1 MDAGGAGRRSG
12 GLGGGDL
19 DGPAALRCARPGRA
33 GGSARDTRGGA
44 PGALGPA
51 EVPPPTLSSDPTAA
65 SAYLARSLF
74 SGTNVLAMN
83 VAPCGSPITVIRTQ
97 GASNGGTITFPPSS
111 VAFAA
116 AASASST
123 AKVTLQCAGV
133 SGWSP
138 VIGLIVATTSS
149 NRSGAPASAIC
160 ERRSGW

>member
-97 GASNGGTITFPPSS
+97 GASNGGRSTFPPCSGG
-111 VAFAA
+111 AA
-116 AASASST
+116 ARASAAST
-123 AKVTLQCAGV
+123 AEGPPPCV
-133 SGWSP
+133 
-138 VIGLIVATTSS
+138 
-149 NRSGAPASAIC
+149 
-160 ERRSGW
+160 